1 MTALAYATCAADF
14 LDAIPTTTPA
24 DTLDVG
30 AIRAAVDNLGHRV
43 LIEDYGEDSF
53 ALMFTS
59 DIIVSDYGPVGRA
72 ITVDADSGVRD
83 WTTFTWLKGP
93 SEPE

>member
-1 MTALAYATCAADF
+1 MIALAQATCAADF
-14 LDAIPTTTPA
+14 LAAIPTTTPA

-43 LIEDYGEDSF
+43 LVEDYSEDSF
-53 ALMFTS
+53 AIMFTS
-59 DIIVSDYGPVGRA
+59 DIIVGGYNPVGRA
-72 ITVDADSGVRD
+72 VTVDADSGVTD
-83 WTTFTWLKGP
+83 WASFTWLKGP

>member
-1 MTALAYATCAADF
+1 MIALAQATCAADF
-14 LDAIPTTTPA
+14 LAAIPTTTPA

-43 LIEDYGEDSF
+43 LVDSF
-53 ALMFTS
+53 AIMFTS
-59 DIIVSDYGPVGRA
+59 DIIVGGYNPVGRA
-72 ITVDADSGVRD
+72 VTVDADSGVTD
-83 WTTFTWLKGP
+83 WASFTWLKGP

>member
-1 MTALAYATCAADF
+1 MNALAHATCAADF

-30 AIRAAVDNLGHRV
+30 AIRAAVDDLGHRV
-43 LIEDYGEDSF
+43 LVEDYGENSF

-59 DIIVSDYGPVGRA
+59 DIIVGGYSPVGRA
-72 ITVDADSGVRD
+72 VTVDADSGVED
-83 WTTFTWLKGP
+83 WATFTWLKGP